1 MSYPGPATEPGGAGS
16 VASFGSRLLAFV
28 VDGALSVL
36 IAILAGYR
44 PGHRGYGLVVFV
56 AFLAIELLFVS
67 VAGQTPGMRLAGV
80 VVVRAR
86 DGRRPQLHW
95 VLLRTLLLATVV
107 PALIVDSS
115 GRALHDRA
123 AALAMLRTR

>member
-1 MSYPGPATEPGGAGS
+1 MTFPGAGAGS
-16 VASFGSRLLAFV
+16 VASFGPRLLAFI

-36 IAILAGYR
+36 IAVLAGFR
-44 PGHRGYGLVVFV
+44 PEHRGYGLVVYGS
-56 AFLAIELLFVS
+56 FLAIELLFVTL
-67 VAGQTPGMRLAGV
+67 AGQTPGMRLAGV
-80 VVVRAR
+80 VVVRVQ
-86 DGRRPQLHW
+86 GGGKPQLHW

-123 AALAMLRTR
+123 TALATLRTR